1 MIAPAHSRP
10 PRRIEFDE
18 ALPESRHANADGESP
33 SKLKFINQSVAKY
46 PTASLV
52 AAGVVGIAFGWFVKR
67 RPS

>member
-10 PRRIEFDE
+10 PRRIEFDD
-18 ALPESRHANADGESP
+18 ALPESLGLDADGKTP

-52 AAGVVGIAFGWFVKR
+52 AAGVFGVALGWIVKR
-67 RPS
+67 RPV

>member
-18 ALPESRHANADGESP
+18 ALPESIDLDADGKTP

-46 PTASLV
+46 PTASLI
-52 AAGVVGIAFGWFVKR
+52 AAGVFGVALGWIVKR
-67 RPS
+67 RPV

>member
-10 PRRIEFDE
+10 PRRLEFDE
-18 ALPESRHANADGESP
+18 PLSEASRFDADEKP
-33 SKLKFINQSVAKY
+33 SNKLQFINQSVAKY

-52 AAGVVGIAFGWFVKR
+52 AAGVFGVALGWIVKR

>member
-18 ALPESRHANADGESP
+18 ALPESRHADGESP

-52 AAGVVGIAFGWFVKR
+52 AAGVVGIALGWFVKR